1 MLARVFALSLALALL
16 AVAPGTGRAAP
27 VKAEVPATPKVVLG
41 LTGAPAPFSAERCA
55 TVLRGHIDGAAAV
68 VPVAGE
74 PYAWSQTSAGERA
87 GEVMWLEIR
96 VPGPHRLYL
105 FSPAADR
112 VYVREL
118 ADPGDPE
125 ALLESLGVVI
135 HALLS
140 AVAAGE
146 PPAGMRAVEPEPVQ
160 EPAPEQVSAPVQ
172 EPVKRPAPEPARA
185 RAQVEVAVAYLGR
198 SLVAGAPWQSGIG
211 ARVGVIA
218 PRGLVASLG
227 GGWLAPARL
236 ESTVALE
243 LRRAPFDAQ
252 VGYRLRRERALAI
265 DVTAGVAL
273 ERLAWTVTGPAEA
286 RAQGPSQALRVGLG
300 PAVGLVWRAW
310 RGLEV
315 RLHARMDAWVRDARL
330 QVATPA
336 GPRTALAPPRIS
348 AGVDAGLGWVF

>member
-1 MLARVFALSLALALL
+1 VYAVSLALALL
-16 AVAPGTGRAAP
+16 AAAPGPSRTAP
-27 VKAEVPATPKVVLG
+27 VGAEVPAAPRVVLG

-55 TVLRGHIDGAAAV
+55 TVLRGHIDGEAAV
-68 VPVAGE
+68 LPIDGE
-74 PYAWSQTSAGERA
+74 PYAWSRTSAGERA

-105 FSPAADR
+105 FAPATDR

-146 PPAGMRAVEPEPVQ
+146 PPAGMRPVEPE
-160 EPAPEQVSAPVQ
+160 SAPPP
-172 EPVKRPAPEPARA
+172 EPVKEPAKQPVKEPVMPPVRARA
-185 RAQVEVAVAYLGR
+185 RVELAVAYLGR

-236 ESTVALE
+236 DSTVALE

-330 QVATPA
+330 QVATPE
-336 GPRTALAPPRIS
+336 GPRTALAPPRVS